1 MLVWNQYEHRKA
13 SGIDFGFWIFCF
25 WILWLDIFFLCVRFR
40 RNKTSS
46 KPINNIL
53 PPHYYYWIQS
63 SVLLFIRMNSLA
75 HAAKSLL
82 LRGGS
87 VRSIA
92 ATVPSSSAA
101 RSITTLQET
110 IEAQVAP
117 KQAALAKLKKEH
129 GSKVIGKVTI
139 DQLIGGARSV
149 KCMLWETSNLD
160 PEEGIRF
167 RGLTIPEC
175 QQVRDS
181 DQ

>member
-1 MLVWNQYEHRKA
+1 
-13 SGIDFGFWIFCF
+13 
-25 WILWLDIFFLCVRFR
+25 
-40 RNKTSS
+40 
-46 KPINNIL
+46 
-53 PPHYYYWIQS
+53 
-63 SVLLFIRMNSLA
+63 MNSLA

-92 ATVPSSSAA
+92 AAVPSSSSLSSA

-110 IEAQVAP
+110 IAAQVEP

-181 DQ
+181 DH

>member
-1 MLVWNQYEHRKA
+1 MCGSGGIKHHQNQY
-13 SGIDFGFWIFCF
+13 
-25 WILWLDIFFLCVRFR
+25 
-40 RNKTSS
+40 
-46 KPINNIL
+46 INNIL
-53 PPHYYYWIQS
+53 PPHYYWIQS
-63 SVLLFIRMNSLA
+63 SVLFIRMNSLA
-75 HAAKSLL
+75 QAAKSLL

-92 ATVPSSSAA
+92 AAVPSSSSLSSA

-110 IEAQVAP
+110 IAAQVEP

-175 QQVRDS
+175 QQVRL
-181 DQ
+181 